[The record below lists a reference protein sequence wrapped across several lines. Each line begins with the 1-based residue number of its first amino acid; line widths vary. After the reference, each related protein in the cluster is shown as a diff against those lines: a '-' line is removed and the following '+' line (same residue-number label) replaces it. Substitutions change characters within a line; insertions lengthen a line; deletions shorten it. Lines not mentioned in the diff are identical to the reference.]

1 MTKYEE
7 LTEEI
12 SSYGVKV
19 VEMRLGQD
27 CGYCCNDIIFINET
41 STDKTKYCI
50 LAEEIGHYFTNY
62 GNITNLS
69 KIENIHQ
76 ENKARAW
83 AYEKLISPEALIDA
97 LIKGLNSTEEI
108 TGYFNITKDFFL
120 EAISYY
126 RKRYG
131 IYYVG
136 KNYLLNL
143 EPLYVI
149 NFYT

>member
-1 MTKYEE
+1 MSKYEK

-19 VEMRLGQD
+19 IEIRLGQD
-27 CGYCCNDIIFINET
+27 CGYCCNDVIFINET
-41 STDKTKYCI
+41 STEKTKYCI

-83 AYEKLISPEALIDA
+83 AYEKLISPNSLIKAL
-97 LIKGLNSTEEI
+97 LKGLNSTEEI
-108 TGYFNITKDFFL
+108 LEEFNITETFFL
-120 EAISYY
+120 EAIKYY

-131 IYYVG
+131 IYYVWE
-136 KNYLLNL
+136 NYVLNL
-143 EPLYVI
+143 EPLKLI
-149 NFYT
+149 KLKF